1 MGGLLEDR
9 VALVAGVGPGLGR
22 EIALAFAAQ
31 GADVVLC
38 ARRVDEPEATASA
51 VREHGRRAEVVSV
64 DVTKREQCDT
74 AVAVAVER
82 LGGLHVLVN
91 NAFHGGDFSDFASA
105 DLSRWRRTMDV
116 NFFGALTMTQAAL
129 PALREAGDGRI
140 VMINTMSSTNHIEKA
155 YGAYAASK
163 GALATVTRTLALEL
177 GEWGIRVNAVHPGY
191 ILGPNV
197 QIWFEMQ
204 AKERGVTPEEVH
216 AELAAQTALGYVA
229 PAAEIA
235 GAAVFFASDL
245 ARPITGQ
252 AIGVDAGQW
261 I

>member
-1 MGGLLEDR
+1 MGLLQDR

-22 EIALAFAAQ
+22 EIALAYARE

-38 ARRVDEPEATASA
+38 ARKTDESENVATV
-51 VREHGRRAEVVSV
+51 VRELGRRAEVVAV
-64 DVTKREQCDT
+64 DVTDREACDA
-74 AVAVAVER
+74 AVALAVER

-91 NAFHGGDFSDFASA
+91 NAFHAGDFSRFVDA
-105 DLSRWRRTMDV
+105 DLKRWRRTMDV
-116 NFFGALTMTQAAL
+116 NFFGALTMTQAAV
-129 PALREAGDGRI
+129 PALADAGDGRI
-140 VMINTMSSTNHIEKA
+140 VMINTMSSTNNIEAA

-163 GALATVTRTLALEL
+163 GALAIATRTLALEL
-177 GEWGIRVNAVHPGY
+177 GELGIRVNAVHPGY
-191 ILGPNV
+191 IWGPNV
-197 QIWFEMQ
+197 EIYFDMQ
-204 AKERGVTPEEVH
+204 AAERGITADEVY
-216 AELAAQTALGYVA
+216 AEVAARTALGYLA
-229 PAAEIA
+229 PAEEIA

>member
-1 MGGLLEDR
+1 MTLLLQDR

-22 EIALAFAAQ
+22 EIALAYARH

-38 ARRVDEPEATASA
+38 ARKTAESEVVA
-51 VREHGRRAEVVSV
+51 GMITDVGRRAEVVSV
-64 DVTKREQCDT
+64 DVTDRAACDA
-74 AVAVAVER
+74 AVAVAVEQ

-91 NAFHGGDFSDFASA
+91 NAFHGGDFSTFADA
-105 DLSRWRRTMDV
+105 DLGRWRRTMDV

-129 PALREAGDGRI
+129 PALRDAGDGRI
-140 VMINTMSSTNHIEKA
+140 VMVNTMSSTNNIQRN

-163 GALATVTRTLALEL
+163 GALATATRTLALEL
-177 GEWGIRVNAVHPGY
+177 GEWGIRVNALHPGY

-197 QIWFEMQ
+197 EIYFDMQ
-204 AKERGVTPEEVH
+204 AAERGISPEEVH
-216 AELAAQTALGYVA
+216 AEVAAETALGYLA
-229 PAAEIA
+229 PAEEIA

>member
-1 MGGLLEDR
+1 MGLLDDR

-22 EIALAFAAQ
+22 EIALAYAHE

-38 ARRVDEPEATASA
+38 ARKTEQSEEVASL
-51 VREHGRRAEVVSV
+51 VRELGRRAEVAAV
-64 DVTKREQCDT
+64 DVTDREACDA
-74 AVAVAVER
+74 AVAVAVEQ
-82 LGGLHVLVN
+82 LGGLHILVN
-91 NAFHGGDFSDFASA
+91 NAFHGGDFSTFEDAE
-105 DLSRWRRTMDV
+105 LRRWKRTMDV

-129 PALREAGDGRI
+129 PALKAAGDGRI
-140 VMINTMSSTNHIEKA
+140 VMINTMSSTNNIEKA

-163 GALATVTRTLALEL
+163 GALAVATRTLAAEL
-177 GEWGIRVNAVHPGY
+177 GEHGIRVNAVHPGY
-191 ILGPNV
+191 IMGPNV
-197 QIWFEMQ
+197 EIYFEMQ
-204 AKERGVTPEEVH
+204 AKERGITPDEVY
-216 AELAAQTALGYVA
+216 AEVASETALGYLA

-252 AIGVDAGQW
+252 FIGVDAGQW

>member
-1 MGGLLEDR
+1 MGGLLEGR

-22 EIALAFAAQ
+22 EIALAFARH

-38 ARRVDEPEATASA
+38 ARRTGESDEVAGLI
-51 VREHGRRAEVVSV
+51 RDLGRRAEVASV
-64 DVTKREQCDT
+64 DVTEREQCDA
-74 AVAVAVER
+74 AVAVAVEQ

-91 NAFHGGDFSDFASA
+91 NAFHGGDFSSFADA
-105 DLSRWRRTMDV
+105 DLGRWRRTMDV

-129 PALREAGDGRI
+129 PALRDAGDGRI
-140 VMINTMSSTNHIEKA
+140 VMINSMSSTGNIERA

-163 GALATVTRTLALEL
+163 GALATATRTLALEL

-197 QIWFEMQ
+197 RIWFQMQ
-204 AKERGVTPEEVH
+204 AEERGVTPEEVH
-216 AELAAQTALGYVA
+216 AELAAKTALGYVA
-229 PAAEIA
+229 PAEEIA

>member
-1 MGGLLEDR
+1 MGGLLDGR

-22 EIALAFAAQ
+22 EIALAYARE

-38 ARRVDEPEATASA
+38 ARRIEESEVVAGLIGEL
-51 VREHGRRAEVVSV
+51 GRRAEVVSV
-64 DVTKREQCDT
+64 DVTKREQCDA

-91 NAFHGGDFSDFASA
+91 NAFHGGDFSSFADA

-129 PALREAGDGRI
+129 PALKAAGDGRI
-140 VMINTMSSTNHIEKA
+140 VMINTMSSTNNIERS

-163 GALATVTRTLALEL
+163 GALATATRTLALEL

-197 QIWFEMQ
+197 EIWFEMQ
-204 AKERGVTPEEVH
+204 AKERGCSPDEVH
-216 AELAAQTALGYVA
+216 AEVAAHTALGYLA

>member
-1 MGGLLEDR
+1 MGLLEDR

-22 EIALAFAAQ
+22 EIALAYARE

-38 ARRVDEPEATASA
+38 ARKTEQSEEVAGL
-51 VREHGRRAEVVSV
+51 VRELGRRAEVCSV
-64 DVTKREQCDT
+64 DVTDRDACDAAVAT
-74 AVAVAVER
+74 AVDR
-82 LGGLHVLVN
+82 LGGLHILVN
-91 NAFHGGDFSDFASA
+91 NAFHTGDFSRFEDAE
-105 DLSRWRRTMDV
+105 LGRWSRTMDV

-129 PALREAGDGRI
+129 GPLKAAGDGRV
-140 VMINTMSSTNHIEKA
+140 VMINTMSSTNNIQEA

-163 GALATVTRTLALEL
+163 GALATATRTLALEL
-177 GEWGIRVNAVHPGY
+177 GEHGIRVNALHPGF
-191 ILGPNV
+191 IMGPNV
-197 QIWFEMQ
+197 EIYLDMQ
-204 AKERGVTPEEVH
+204 AEERGTTRDEVYE
-216 AELAAQTALGYVA
+216 AIAAQTALGYLA

>member
-1 MGGLLEDR
+1 MGLLEGR

-22 EIALAFAAQ
+22 EIALAYARE

-38 ARRVDEPEATASA
+38 ARKTEQSEEVASM
-51 VREHGRRAEVVSV
+51 VRDLGRRAEVAAV
-64 DVTKREQCDT
+64 DVTDRAACDA

-82 LGGLHVLVN
+82 LGGLHILVN
-91 NAFHGGDFSDFASA
+91 NAFHGGDFAKFEDAE
-105 DLSRWRRTMDV
+105 LRRWSRTMDV

-129 PALREAGDGRI
+129 PALKEAGDGRV
-140 VMINTMSSTNHIEKA
+140 VMINTMSSTNNIEKA

-163 GALATVTRTLALEL
+163 GALATATRTLAMEL
-177 GEWGIRVNAVHPGY
+177 GEHGIRVNAVHPGY
-191 ILGPNV
+191 IWGPNV
-197 QIWFEMQ
+197 EIYFDMQ
-204 AKERGVTPEEVH
+204 AAERGVTSREIYDEV
-216 AELAAQTALGYVA
+216 AAKTALGYLA

>member
-1 MGGLLEDR
+1 MGLLDDR

-22 EIALAFAAQ
+22 EIALAFARE

-38 ARRVDEPEATASA
+38 ARRTEVSEEVAAS
-51 VREHGRRAEVVSV
+51 VRDQGRRAEVCSV
-64 DVTKREQCDT
+64 DVTDRAACDM
-74 AVAVAVER
+74 AVRTAVER

-91 NAFHGGDFSDFASA
+91 NAFHTGDFSTFEAA
-105 DLSRWRRTMDV
+105 DLGRWRRTMEV

-129 PALREAGDGRI
+129 GALSDAGDGRI
-140 VMINTMSSTNHIEKA
+140 VMINTMSSTNNIERA

-163 GALATVTRTLALEL
+163 GALATATRTLALEL
-177 GEWGIRVNAVHPGY
+177 GRHGIRVNALHPGY
-191 ILGPNV
+191 IMGPNV
-197 QIWFEMQ
+197 EIYLDMQ
-204 AKERGVTPEEVH
+204 AEERGIGRDEVYEEI
-216 AELAAQTALGYVA
+216 AAQTALGYLA

>member
-1 MGGLLEDR
+1 MELLKDR

-22 EIALAFAAQ
+22 EIALAFARE

-38 ARRVDEPEATASA
+38 ARKTDESQQVAAMIA
-51 VREHGRRAEVVSV
+51 DLGRRAEVVGV
-64 DVTKREQCDT
+64 DVTDRSACDE

-91 NAFHGGDFSDFASA
+91 NAFHAGDFSRFVDA
-105 DLSRWRRTMDV
+105 DLGRWRRTMEV
-116 NFFGALTMTQAAL
+116 NFFGALTMTQAAV
-129 PALREAGDGRI
+129 PALTACGDGRV
-140 VMINTMSSTNHIEKA
+140 VMINSMSSTNNIEAA

-163 GALATVTRTLALEL
+163 GALATATRTLALEL
-177 GEWGIRVNAVHPGY
+177 GAHGIRVNAVHPGY
-191 ILGPNV
+191 IWGPNV
-197 QIWFEMQ
+197 QIYFDMQ
-204 AKERGVTPEEVH
+204 AAERGITAEEVY
-216 AELAAQTALGYVA
+216 AEVAAHTALGYLA
-229 PAAEIA
+229 PAEEIA

>member
-1 MGGLLEDR
+1 MGLLDDR

-22 EIALAFAAQ
+22 EIALAYARE

-38 ARRVDEPEATASA
+38 ARKTEQSEEVAAL
-51 VREHGRRAEVVSV
+51 VRELGQRAEVAAV
-64 DVTKREQCDT
+64 DVTDREACDA
-74 AVAVAVER
+74 AVALAVER
-82 LGGLHVLVN
+82 LGGLHILVN
-91 NAFHGGDFSDFASA
+91 NAFHGGDFSTFEDAE
-105 DLSRWRRTMDV
+105 LRRWKRTMDV

-129 PALREAGDGRI
+129 PALKEAGDGRI
-140 VMINTMSSTNHIEKA
+140 VMINTMSSTNNIEKA

-163 GALATVTRTLALEL
+163 GALAVATRTLAAEL
-177 GEWGIRVNAVHPGY
+177 GEHGIRVNAVHPGY
-191 ILGPNV
+191 IMGPNV
-197 QIWFEMQ
+197 EIYFDMQ
-204 AKERGVTPEEVH
+204 AKERGISAEEVY
-216 AELAAQTALGYVA
+216 AEVAAETALGYLA

-252 AIGVDAGQW
+252 FIGVDAGQW

>member
-1 MGGLLEDR
+1 MGLLQDR

-22 EIALAFAAQ
+22 EIALAYARE

-38 ARRVDEPEATASA
+38 ARKTDESESVAAE
-51 VREHGRRAEVVSV
+51 VRAMGRRAEVAAV
-64 DVTKREQCDT
+64 DVTDREACDA
-74 AVAVAVER
+74 AVAVAVDR

-91 NAFHGGDFSDFASA
+91 NAFHGGDFSKFEDA
-105 DLSRWRRTMDV
+105 DLRRWSRAMDV

-129 PALREAGDGRI
+129 GALKAAGDGRI
-140 VMINTMSSTNHIEKA
+140 VMINTMSSTNNIEKA

-163 GALATVTRTLALEL
+163 GALATATRTLAVEL
-177 GEWGIRVNAVHPGY
+177 GEHGIRVNAVHPGY
-191 ILGPNV
+191 IWGPNV
-197 QIWFEMQ
+197 EIYFDMQ
-204 AKERGVTPEEVH
+204 AKERGITSEEVY
-216 AELAAQTALGYVA
+216 AEVAAKTALGYLA

>member
-1 MGGLLEDR
+1 MGLLQDR
-9 VALVAGVGPGLGR
+9 IALVAGVGPGLGR
-22 EIALAFAAQ
+22 EIALAFARE

-38 ARRVDEPEATASA
+38 ARKTEESERVAA
-51 VREHGRRAEVVSV
+51 VIRDLGRRAEVVSV
-64 DVTKREQCDT
+64 DITDRGACDD
-74 AVAVAVER
+74 AVGVAVDR

-91 NAFHGGDFSDFASA
+91 NAFHGGDFSSFADA
-105 DLSRWRRTMDV
+105 DLGRWRRTMDV

-129 PALREAGDGRI
+129 GPLRSAGDGRI
-140 VMINTMSSTNHIEKA
+140 VMVNTMSSTNNIEKA

-163 GALATVTRTLALEL
+163 GALATATRTLALEL
-177 GEWGIRVNAVHPGY
+177 GEWGIRVNAIHPGY

-197 QIWFEMQ
+197 EIWFEMQ
-204 AKERGVTPEEVH
+204 SKERGISVDEVH
-216 AELAAQTALGYVA
+216 AEVAARTALGYLA

>member
-1 MGGLLEDR
+1 MGLLQDR

-22 EIALAFAAQ
+22 EIALAFARE

-38 ARRVDEPEATASA
+38 ARKTEESERVAEV
-51 VREHGRRAEVVSV
+51 VREAGRRAEVVSV
-64 DVTKREQCDT
+64 DITDRDACDA

-82 LGGLHVLVN
+82 FGGLHVLVN
-91 NAFHGGDFSDFASA
+91 NAFHGGDFSSFADA
-105 DLSRWRRTMDV
+105 DLRRWRRTMDV

-129 PALREAGDGRI
+129 GPLRAAGDGRI
-140 VMINTMSSTNHIEKA
+140 VMVNTMSSTNNIEKA

-163 GALATVTRTLALEL
+163 GALATATRTLALEL
-177 GEWGIRVNAVHPGY
+177 GEWGIRVNAIHPGY
-191 ILGPNV
+191 IWGPNV
-197 QIWFEMQ
+197 EIYFEMQ
-204 AKERGVTPEEVH
+204 AKERGMTVDEVYD
-216 AELAAQTALGYVA
+216 EVAARTALGYLA

>member
-1 MGGLLEDR
+1 MGLLDDR

-22 EIALAFAAQ
+22 EIALAFARE

-38 ARRVDEPEATASA
+38 ARRTDESDDVAAM
-51 VREHGRRAEVVSV
+51 VRSLGRRAEVCSV
-64 DVTKREQCDT
+64 DVTDRDACEAAVD
-74 AVAVAVER
+74 VAVSQ
-82 LGGLHVLVN
+82 LGGLDVLVN
-91 NAFHGGDFSDFASA
+91 NAFHGGDFSRFEDAE
-105 DLSRWRRTMDV
+105 LRRWQRTMDV
-116 NFFGALTMTQAAL
+116 NFFGALTMTQVAL
-129 PALREAGDGRI
+129 PALKEAGDGRI
-140 VMINTMSSTNHIEKA
+140 VMINSMSSTNNIEKA

-163 GALATVTRTLALEL
+163 GALSTATRTLAMEL
-177 GEWGIRVNAVHPGY
+177 GEHGIRVNAVHPGY
-191 ILGPNV
+191 IMGPNV
-197 QIWFEMQ
+197 EIYLEMQ
-204 AKERGVTPEEVH
+204 AKERGISRDEVYD
-216 AELAAQTALGYVA
+216 EIAAQTALGYLA